1 MFTFLVWPTLESV
14 WQAAE
19 ICRTKKQ
26 MPDRVIETGK
36 RSMADTLALVHQTFK
51 KTEVVIFAPFVYNE
65 EVCKHLQAIVKDGG
79 QIHWYGE
86 PDQQVEENLQLCC
99 KNRLLHLFPKSFTV
113 PLREEIKKYLR
124 YKITLAFLGDEYGE
138 INREELKKTIVGLA
152 NTPNTVPAEEKH
164 QVDTFAKLSF
174 PAIEGRS
181 AEMKRLKRDIHRV
194 AKAGLNNVLL
204 LGETGTGKEA
214 TAFFLHSL
222 DPCRCTKNFGI
233 INCAGLQEEYLMSEL
248 FGHVKGAY
256 TDAIDRKGL
265 IAKLNGGTLFLDE
278 LPDMAPRAQAMLL
291 RFLENGAYTPM
302 GSDETKES
310 DVKIIAGGQHEL
322 LCEKMTSKEF
332 RKDLYYR
339 LAGKVLTIPSLRDIT
354 DDLPVLIDHLAYK
367 MGKDPL
373 KRDETIHYFAER
385 LNEMAGYY
393 WPGNIREL
401 VNYVRRR
408 LTLGK
413 DEDIVLGEY
422 EIEEKIQKNI
432 LRPQQNQKSQEYYV
446 DVIFRSLFSDVAI
459 ENLKS
464 TVVKFEKPDD
474 VRGRYINH
482 VYKCLNDKGA
492 SNALI
497 ATKLGIAINTLKKN
511 IKNL

>member
-1 MFTFLVWPTLESV
+1 MLTFLVWPTPESV
-14 WQAAE
+14 WQAAKT
-19 ICRTKKQ
+19 CRTKKQ
-26 MPDRVIETGK
+26 MPGRVIETGR
-36 RSMADTLALVHQTFK
+36 RSMAGTLALVRKTFK
-51 KTEVVIFAPFVYNE
+51 KTEVVIFAPFIYNE
-65 EVCKHLQAIVKDGG
+65 EVCKHLLAIIGDGG

-86 PDQQVEENLQLCC
+86 PDQQAEESLQLSC
-99 KNRLLHLFPKSFTV
+99 KNKSLHLYPKSFT
-113 PLREEIKKYLR
+113 PPEEIKKYLR

-138 INREELKKTIVGLA
+138 LNREELKKTIITLA
-152 NTPNTVPAEEKH
+152 HDLNTVPAEEKH
-164 QVDTFAKLSF
+164 QVDTFEKLSF

-181 AEMKRLKRDIHRV
+181 PEMKRLKRDIHRV

-214 TAFFLHSL
+214 TAFFLHNL
-222 DPCRCTKNFGI
+222 DPCRCTKNFDV
-233 INCAGLQEEYLMSEL
+233 INCAGLQEEYLISEL

-256 TDAIDRKGL
+256 TDAVDRNGM

-291 RFLENGAYTPM
+291 RFLENGSYTPM
-302 GSDETKES
+302 GSDETKRA

-322 LCEKMTSKEF
+322 LREKMTTKEF

-354 DDLPVLIDHLAYK
+354 DDLPVLVDHLAYK

-373 KRDETIHYFAER
+373 KRDETIRYFAER
-385 LNEMAGYY
+385 LNEMKDYH

-401 VNYVRRR
+401 ANYVRRR
-408 LTLGK
+408 LALGK

-422 EIEEKIQKNI
+422 EIEEKKQKST

-446 DVIFRSLFSDVAI
+446 DVIFRSLFSDVTI

-464 TVVKFEKPDD
+464 TVVKFEKPDE
-474 VRGRYINH
+474 VRGRYISH

-497 ATKLGIAINTLKKN
+497 ATKLGIAINTLKKTV
-511 IKNL
+511 KNL

>member
-1 MFTFLVWPTLESV
+1 MLTLLVWPTPESV

-36 RSMADTLALVHQTFK
+36 RSMADTLAHVHQTFK
-51 KTEVVIFAPFVYNE
+51 KTEVMIFAPFVYNE
-65 EVCKHLQAIVKDGG
+65 EVCTHIQAIVKDGG

-86 PDQQVEENLQLCC
+86 PDPRAEESLQLSC
-99 KNRLLHLFPKSFTV
+99 KAGLLHLYPKSFKV
-113 PLREEIKKYLR
+113 PLREEIRKYLR

-138 INREELKKTIVGLA
+138 INREELKRTIVGLA
-152 NTPNTVPAEEKH
+152 DTPDTVPPEEKL

-181 AEMKRLKRDIHRV
+181 AEMKRLKRDIRRV
-194 AKAGLNNVLL
+194 AKAGLSNVLL

-222 DPCRCTKNFGI
+222 DPCRCTKSFGA
-233 INCAGLQEEYLMSEL
+233 INCEGLQEVYLISEL

-256 TDAIDRKGL
+256 TDAIGRNGL
-265 IAKLNGGTLFLDE
+265 IAELNGGTLFLDE

-291 RFLENGAYTPM
+291 RFLENGTYTPM
-302 GSDETKES
+302 GSDEAKES
-310 DVKIIAGGQHEL
+310 DVKIIAGGQYEL
-322 LCEKMTSKEF
+322 LREKMISKEF

-339 LAGKVLTIPSLRDIT
+339 LTGKVLTIPSLREIT

-373 KRDETIHYFAER
+373 KRDETILYFAER
-385 LNEMAGYY
+385 LNEMKDYH

-401 VNYVRRR
+401 ANYVRRR

-413 DEDIVLGEY
+413 DEDIILGEY
-422 EIEEKIQKNI
+422 EVDEKIPKNT
-432 LRPQQNQKSQEYYV
+432 LNPQQSQKSQEYYV
-446 DVIFRSLFSDVAI
+446 DVVFRSLFSDVTI
-459 ENLKS
+459 ENLKR

-474 VRGRYINH
+474 VRSRYISH
-482 VYKCLNDKGA
+482 VYKCLNEQGA
-492 SNALI
+492 SNTLI
-497 ATKLGIAINTLKKN
+497 AAKLGIAINTLKKAV
-511 IKNL
+511 KNL